1 MRGDLLT
8 QPGRRHLSLTP
19 LSFWVAMG
27 MRQSF
32 LQRLF
37 QVFKGRQT
45 STFSPSDVSKFALQH
60 SGEDACGIPDKDT
73 IVLTGGQAHN
83 FATRWKDILMS
94 FTMFRGWEVTK
105 TSCSPYVSQVLFDR
119 NLKYKNIGRWLLSP
133 FQGGVNWT
141 KILHRKASDS
151 Y

>member
-37 QVFKGRQT
+37 QVFNGRQT

-83 FATRWKDILMS
+83 FVTRWEDIPNPETYS
-94 FTMFRGWEVTK
+94 CVS
-105 TSCSPYVSQVLFDR
+105 TSLELQVQRL
-119 NLKYKNIGRWLLSP
+119 WLY
-133 FQGGVNWT
+133 GGAPPT
-141 KILHRKASDS
+141 AGE
-151 Y
+151 